1 MLFRSRSQE
10 IIDLIVF
17 CEVVNNSGLG
27 SAGRQTIVAEVAS
40 AAHKRTARIS
50 EFSYRHFTVDLEV

>member
-10 IIDLIVF
+10 IIDLIGF

-27 SAGRQTIVAEVAS
+27 SANDCGAS
-40 AAHKRTARIS
+40 G
-50 EFSYRHFTVDLEV
+50 